1 MSDHISPDL
10 IETAK
15 SRDAR
20 FRIIDE
26 GFAIQAEMRNS
37 PTILYLLRKV
47 TKDSDDAVREM
58 AGTSPLDSVA
68 MARHLVKIQT
78 LLYIQESL
86 LDIQKRAEMMAR
98 EVQAED
104 IAGLNEY

>member
-1 MSDHISPDL
+1 MSDISPDL

-26 GFAIQAEMRNS
+26 GFAIQAEMRDS
-37 PTILYLLRKV
+37 PTIRYLLRQV
-47 TKDSDDAVREM
+47 TADADAAMEEM
-58 AGTSPLDSVA
+58 ADTSPLDSVA
-68 MARHLVKIQT
+68 MARHLVKVKT
-78 LLYIQESL
+78 LVYIRKSL
-86 LDIQKRAEMMAR
+86 LDIQQRAEMCAR